1 MSTWE
6 IIKKLSAD
14 AGIFSRQALL
24 LLLIGF
30 LGIFGYYIAINFTPA
45 TASLEYENIPYE
57 AMLGGKEIDIELKDN
72 GVVLLDGEKINNT
85 LHFYK
90 DKDEFRLKVIDEN
103 QSNFYPYFKTSIK
116 LPKPVGESDVRVI
129 VYAVHGVGMNY
140 GSLTDPQTITYEAQN
155 ISPGATLTIVAELP
169 KGLIKPGFF
178 QSIEYYLSQIPIGI
192 WLYVGIIV
200 PAIILILM
208 LVMIIRRRRAN
219 YMSIRGLLGGPPENI
234 APAIPG
240 VLVDGVVGARE
251 IAATLIDL
259 AKRGYIYIINKGNGE
274 FTFGVRKTGDFH
286 QMTELSDFE
295 IELLDKIFMPK
306 AYKSSVKDVEMR
318 IGKHIFSR
326 KIANFYLGIYNEAT
340 KQGFFVENPSKVH
353 LSWKYTGIVF
363 FYISF
368 LGFMIG
374 ATSGLE
380 PKYSLLFWVG
390 GIIAS
395 LVMVRLSPFMPART
409 QKGNEELRAWLEF
422 REYLINRKP
431 ASSVDMMQ
439 NKFEDYLPYA
449 IVLGA
454 EVEWVKRFESTRFS
468 KPDWYESREPNVTL
482 GSFAAQLF
490 PLIGFVASH
499 LARSHD
505 PSVE

>member
-6 IIKKLSAD
+6 IIKKLSLD
-14 AGIFSRQALL
+14 AGIYSRKALF

-30 LGIFGYYIAINFTPA
+30 LGVFGYNLAQNLLPA
-45 TASLEYENIPYE
+45 TASLQFEEIPYE
-57 AMLGGKEIDIELKDN
+57 ATLGGKEINIEIN
-72 GVVLLDGEKINNT
+72 ENSVVLIDGKKVNNT
-85 LHFYK
+85 LHFFK
-90 DKDEFRLKVIDEN
+90 DKDEFRLKVFDD
-103 QSNFYPYFKTSIK
+103 QDDFYSYFRANLK
-116 LPKPVGESDVRVI
+116 LPKPVLETEVRPI
-129 VYAVHGVGMNY
+129 VYAVHGVGMSY
-140 GSLTDPQTITYEAQN
+140 GRLTDPQTITYEAQN

-169 KGLIKPGFF
+169 KGLVKPGFF
-178 QSIEYYLSQIPIGI
+178 QSIKYNLSQISVNVWLYIGI
-192 WLYVGIIV
+192 ILPG
-200 PAIILILM
+200 AILILM
-208 LVMIIRRRRAN
+208 LVMIFRRRRAN
-219 YMSIRGLLGGPPENI
+219 YMPIRGLLGGPPDNI

-274 FTFGVRKTGDFH
+274 FSFGIRRTGDFH
-286 QMTELSDFE
+286 QMTKLSNFE
-295 IELLDKIFMPK
+295 IELLDKIFLPK

-318 IGKHIFSR
+318 IGKHIFSK
-326 KIANFYLGIYNEAT
+326 KIANFYLGIYDEAT
-340 KQGFFVENPSKVH
+340 KQGLFVKNPSQVH

-374 ATSGLE
+374 AVSGLE
-380 PKYSLLFWVG
+380 PKYSLLFWVS

-409 QKGNEELRAWLEF
+409 TKGNEELRAWLEF
-422 REYLINRKP
+422 RKYLSNRKP
-431 ASSVDMMQ
+431 ASTAEMMQ
-439 NKFEDYLPYA
+439 SKFEDYLPYA

-454 EVEWVKRFESTRFS
+454 EIEWVKRFGTARFN
-468 KPDWYESREPNVTL
+468 KPDWYESRESNVTL
-482 GSFAAQLF
+482 DSFAAQLF
-490 PLIGFVASH
+490 PLIGYVAKN

-505 PSVE
+505 PRVE